1 LSVQLNA
8 LDALTEAGAGP
19 EQVRGELGR
28 AHRLVS
34 DGLAETAR
42 AVTALR
48 EDSPPLTGQLSAL
61 CEGWGARLNA
71 AGTPRPLPA
80 GKILALYRVAQEALT
95 NAARHAPGAAA
106 SVELTFGTGEVTLS
120 VSNPAAEGL
129 RGPVAGSGYGIQ
141 GMRERILLLG
151 GHLDAGPC
159 SGGWQV
165 TARVPARS

>member
-1 LSVQLNA
+1 M
-8 LDALTEAGAGP
+8 
-19 EQVRGELGR
+19 
-28 AHRLVS
+28 
-34 DGLAETAR
+34 
-42 AVTALR
+42 
-48 EDSPPLTGQLSAL
+48 
-61 CEGWGARLNA
+61 
-71 AGTPRPLPA
+71 
-80 GKILALYRVAQEALT
+80 
-95 NAARHAPGAAA
+95 
-106 SVELTFGTGEVTLS
+106 TLS